1 MVDKVHSWDD
11 TKKIEALGVKVFKE
25 VVKAK
30 SKNFDYY
37 DSDVDD
43 DTDLDGI
50 DGYLVGEND
59 KIQPVQ
65 LKVETYPNC
74 FIETYQKNHEGK
86 PFWEKV
92 GWALDD
98 NLTKANKYIFWINPM
113 GILFAQSKA
122 FKPAFEAI
130 HNLRNE
136 LGLVKK
142 KGNNKDY
149 VSEGV
154 PVSFSRMD
162 VWFRSVVKQF
172 TWKEL
177 ENEIHDTS
185 ALDEF
190 LNLRKRTTDWNPID
204 NPLNYKAEL

>member
-1 MVDKVHSWDD
+1 MVDKVHSWDE
-11 TKKIEALGVKVFKE
+11 TKEIEALGVKVFKE

-74 FIETYQKNHEGK
+74 FIETYQKNHEGS

-122 FKPAFEAI
+122 FKPEFEAI

-172 TWKEL
+172 TWEEL
-177 ENEIHDTS
+177 KDDMKDIS

-190 LNLRKRTTDWNPID
+190 LYLRKRTADWNPID
-204 NPLNYKAEL
+204 NPLNYKPEL

>member
-1 MVDKVHSWDD
+1 MSKVHNWED
-11 TKKIEALGVKVFKE
+11 TKKIEALGVEIFKE

-30 SKNFDYY
+30 SKNFKYY
-37 DSDVDD
+37 DSNVDEN
-43 DTDLDGI
+43 TDLEGI
-50 DGYLVGEND
+50 DGFLVRENY
-59 KIQPVQ
+59 KVQPVQ
-65 LKVETYPNC
+65 LKVETYANC

-86 PFWEKV
+86 AFWEKV
-92 GWALDD
+92 GWALDE

-122 FKPAFEAI
+122 FKPEFEAI

-142 KGNNKDY
+142 KGNNPDY
-149 VSEGV
+149 ASEGV

-177 ENEIHDTS
+177 ENDIQDTS

-204 NPLNYKAEL
+204 NPLSYKAEL